1 MTGNGSAFETCE
13 ACACKFPE
21 EMISFSISR
30 LIFKIE
36 NFLITLT
43 SDFFFFDTYRTD
55 EELDVIRVR
64 ARVRVRFYRKYSE
77 ASRESRKPEMTIV
90 NHVTL
95 GSRRFLFIKTPEWA
109 TIIPVSWMEI
119 PVLRR

>member
-1 MTGNGSAFETCE
+1 
-13 ACACKFPE
+13 
-21 EMISFSISR
+21 MISFSISR

-43 SDFFFFDTYRTD
+43 SDFFFFFDTYRTD
-55 EELDVIRVR
+55 EELDVMRVR
-64 ARVRVRFYRKYSE
+64 VRVRVRVRFYRKYSQ

-95 GSRRFLFIKTPEWA
+95 DSRRFLFIKTPEWA

>member
-1 MTGNGSAFETCE
+1 
-13 ACACKFPE
+13 
-21 EMISFSISR
+21 MISFSISR

-43 SDFFFFDTYRTD
+43 SDFFFFFDTYRTD
-55 EELDVIRVR
+55 EELDVMRVR
-64 ARVRVRFYRKYSE
+64 VRVRVRFYRKYSQ

-95 GSRRFLFIKTPEWA
+95 GSRRFLFIKTPERV